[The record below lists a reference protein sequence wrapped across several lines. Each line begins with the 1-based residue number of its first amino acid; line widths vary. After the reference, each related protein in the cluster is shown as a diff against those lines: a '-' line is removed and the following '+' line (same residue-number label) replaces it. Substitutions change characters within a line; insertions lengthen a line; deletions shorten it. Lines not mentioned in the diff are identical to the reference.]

1 MSLFRKEIDVLLEKA
16 FKQEEEGCKAC
27 LIFGEDFTGF
37 SGHFPNAPV
46 LPGIVMIQLALM
58 MCERAGGEPL
68 NLVCIRE
75 AKFTEPVLPGEEITV
90 FLAPP
95 EKTGQG
101 VSAKAVFFKQDK
113 TAARVSLLLETDQKE
128 P

>member
-1 MSLFRKEIDVLLEKA
+1 MSLFKNEIDALLEKA
-16 FKQEEEGCKAC
+16 FKTDEEGFKAD
-27 LIFGEDFTGF
+27 LIFGEGFTGF

-58 MCERAGGEPL
+58 MCERARGETL
-68 NLVCIRE
+68 NITCIRE

-95 EKTGQG
+95 EKIGKG
-101 VSAKAVFFKQDK
+101 VAAKAVFFKRDK
-113 TAARVSLLLETDQKE
+113 TAARVSLLLETDRKR